1 MIQMLRPAAAQDR
14 AGLLRLVGR
23 EGRRFK
29 MNARLVSVLLV
40 LGAALV
46 ALVNA
51 GLGSSPG

>member
-1 MIQMLRPAAAQDR
+1 MLRPAAAQDR